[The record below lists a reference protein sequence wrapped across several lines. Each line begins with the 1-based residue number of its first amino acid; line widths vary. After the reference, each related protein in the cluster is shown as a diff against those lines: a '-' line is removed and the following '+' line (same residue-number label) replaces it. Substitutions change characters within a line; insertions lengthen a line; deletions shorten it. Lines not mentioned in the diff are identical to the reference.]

1 MKSIEEIIKENNISK
16 YSLCKAI
23 GGSYWNKDNRPNIKM
38 LQGWGKTFKS
48 TLAIC
53 NGLHKLTDKRFSV
66 QVIEDC
72 MHDKGYVQK
81 TNTWTCSNCNAEF
94 PNHISKA

>member
-38 LQGWGKTFKS
+38 LNGWGKTFKS

-53 NGLHKLTDKRFSV
+53 NGLHKLTNRKFS
-66 QVIEDC
+66 IEVTEGCDHHKKYC
-72 MHDKGYVQK
+72 KED
-81 TNTWTCSNCNAEF
+81 NTWVCINCMQNF
-94 PNHISKA
+94 LTI